1 MVSNIVG
8 SAVLMFFALSTT
20 ENVTV
25 YRWVDKNNVVHFSQ
39 HQPAHNEYT
48 ELSVVTKTS
57 KSRSNSSETSET
69 DESTANFEV
78 ADAEKS
84 ANADNAQCEEAK
96 ENVRILETFE
106 KVQFTDSNGEVRMLS
121 NKEKEQQLAVS
132 KKQVEVYCTQ

>member
-1 MVSNIVG
+1 MVTNIVG
-8 SAVLMFFALSTT
+8 SALLLLFTVGAT

-57 KSRSNSSETSET
+57 KAKQDPKDATGNE
-69 DESTANFEV
+69 DTASFDV
-78 ADAEKS
+78 ADAGKE
-84 ANADNAQCEEAK
+84 ANADQAQCDEAR

-106 KVQFTDSNGEVRMLS
+106 KVQFTGTDGEVRMLS
-121 NKEKEQQLAVS
+121 EKEKEQQLAVS
-132 KKQVEVYCTQ
+132 KKQVEVYCGQ

>member
-1 MVSNIVG
+1 MVTNIVG
-8 SAVLMFFALSTT
+8 SALLLLFTVGAT

-57 KSRSNSSETSET
+57 KTNQGSEEET
-69 DESTANFEV
+69 NNDETASFEV
-78 ADAEKS
+78 ADASNDEN
-84 ANADNAQCEEAK
+84 ANNAQCNEAR

-106 KVQFTDSNGEVRMLS
+106 KVQFTGTDGEVRMLS
-121 NKEKEQQLAVS
+121 AKEKEQQLAVS
-132 KKQVEVYCTQ
+132 KKQVEVYCDQ